1 MRQHCENARAV
12 AAFLGQNDAV
22 ERVYYPGLPSHPGH
36 EIAARQM
43 RDFGGMV
50 SFLAASEADAH
61 ALVARTKIWK
71 LAESLGG
78 VESLIEVPARMTHAS
93 TADAPFAAPKNLVRL
108 SVGIESVDDLVADL
122 EQALVP
128 TAAHA

>member
-1 MRQHCENARAV
+1 
-12 AAFLGQNDAV
+12 V

-36 EIAARQM
+36 EIARQQM

-50 SFLAASEADAH
+50 SFLAGSEEDAL

-78 VESLIEVPARMTHAS
+78 VESMIEVPARMTHAS
-93 TADAPFAAPKNLVRL
+93 TADAPFAPPTNLVRL

-128 TAAHA
+128 AAAHA